1 MNVTPFQCGPFAN
14 ESERTAFEH
23 LRSRI
28 ESSLGASDGQWML
41 LTNLTWSV
49 THQFQADE
57 IDMVAIGPPGMR
69 VIEVKH
75 WSRRWVDE
83 HADLV
88 EQEADKVTNKA
99 RKIGTTSR
107 KSVPDLGRVDGVIL
121 LTRESPDM
129 KELAGRVVRG
139 VRFCTLKEW
148 REAID
153 FDGTPVLR
161 PQQVAFLGRRL
172 EPRSA
177 VALDGSLRRFAGYVN
192 LERRTAPAERFHRV
206 YRGVHAT
213 RQDKVVLHLYDLSAS
228 SAADAET
235 RASRECEALRRL
247 QLHTWAPRVLDSWQP
262 APGYA
267 GEMHFFTVTDPL
279 APALEK
285 RASDRSWD
293 TPARLAF
300 ARAAL
305 DALVELHGETVDD
318 APILHRNLTPETV
331 LVRHDNTPI
340 FTGFELSKIPSD
352 RSVASAGPP
361 SGEWPPSTAPEVRA
375 QGLHAA
381 DTRSDRYALC
391 ASLRVLFEGREDDS
405 SRQALDVLA
414 SGLTDDSSQRSDPSA
429 LDARLSE
436 LLGESPP
443 APPPPPA
450 RFWTEDQIVP
460 FRGSRYR
467 VVERLGAGGVGTA
480 FKVVQID
487 RDGQEEGTYVAKVC
501 HDEEA
506 GRRAVNAY
514 RLARSHLQHQA
525 VSGIFEVASEWR
537 ENEFTALMTWVDGSP
552 LRDFAGVLPLLV
564 DDLDETSADALA
576 LFWLQTM
583 CKALDVLHRNG
594 LVHGDVN
601 PGNLIV
607 SGRDLVLTDYDFVSR
622 IDEPLAAPGAV
633 LYCSPSHQ
641 TGRAASPSDD
651 LYALAASF
659 FHVMFEHEPF
669 RHDGALAKERGLNWE
684 AVDPERRTE
693 YPSVKAFLGRATHP
707 DPDRR
712 FHSAAEALK
721 VLLAEPPPSAATVAP
736 LGQTTVPPA
745 TAREASGA
753 GSASLPSAGAAGAPE
768 APDTRPGG
776 AGEPPGVRPRSPGAA
791 PEPPATRPA
800 GLPASSAAAT
810 SSDPEPSA
818 HPTSA
823 AKPPEDRP
831 SPRETPDPH
840 AVRRE
845 QRVEWLQWLLQSYP
859 GSRWGNRETR
869 GLDSDFAEQTYVET
883 PLETALYDDVRAR
896 RIRLVVLCGNAGDG
910 KTALLQH
917 LARWFGLE
925 RRASSE
931 RVLEG
936 ETNDGLRV
944 RMNLDGSASWL
955 GQSADDL
962 LDDFL
967 APFRDGPPSED
978 IAHLL
983 AINDGR
989 LLEWIERVERRDG
1002 ETPLTEALHEALERV
1017 QQDRWAETP
1026 VAEQDDDEMRAVT
1039 TSSPRPAETETPVA
1053 GRDESEHEGEAQRS
1067 NTDATDAVE
1076 VAERDEHDE
1085 PENAVGT
1092 GDDPAAD
1099 TVGDVGA
1106 DRPRPA
1112 PDAHIRFV
1120 NLNQRSLVG
1129 GVSADGT
1136 RIETG
1141 FLESLVDRL
1150 YGASRAPEIWEPCE
1164 TCSAQD
1170 RCEVFRAN
1178 RLFGPA
1184 VLPGA
1189 APAEARSR
1197 ARDRLFE
1204 ALQAVHL
1211 RGETHVT
1218 VRELRAALVY
1228 ILFGVHF
1235 CDDYH
1240 DGAVATGRRRVPDY
1254 WEPSF
1259 GPYPAPDAAETVA
1272 ALLPWWDRAFDPQSP
1287 ARQGAVLADLA
1298 RFDPALDAHPRIDRH
1313 LARPTQAGVRRGV
1326 PGFPDLHLASA
1337 RRRAYFEWR
1346 EHDIETLTGDPH
1358 ALDLAHG
1365 RHLRRFRRLAVD
1377 DEAREAA
1384 CEALCA
1390 GMAGLATLPP
1400 QAYDRPG
1407 VPLRITPRTPTETAF
1422 WIEKAADRFHL
1433 EADLPPAATGLD
1445 RLHRQASLVYHYAD
1459 GREERLRLGAELFHL
1474 LMELSEGYQLGD
1486 ASTDDTFA
1494 HLSIF
1499 VQRLERED
1507 DRRLLAWNP
1516 MRDDRI
1522 YEVVAESA
1530 SEGGQQRP
1538 QRLALRPLE

>member
-1 MNVTPFQCGPFAN
+1 MNVTPFHCGPFAN

-23 LRSRI
+23 LKNRI
-28 ESSLGASDGQWML
+28 ESSLGGDGDRWIL

-57 IDMVAIGPPGMR
+57 IDVVAIGPPGVR

-99 RKIGTTSR
+99 RKIGTTLR
-107 KSVPDLGRVDGVIL
+107 KSVPNLGRVDGVVL
-121 LTRESPDM
+121 LTRESPDI
-129 KELAGRVVRG
+129 KELAGRVIRG

-153 FDGTPVLR
+153 FDGTPALR
-161 PQQVAFLGRRL
+161 PQEVALLGRRL

-192 LERRTAPAERFHRV
+192 LERRTPPVERFHRV

-228 SAADAET
+228 DAADAET

-318 APILHRNLTPETV
+318 GPILHRNLTPQTV

-340 FTGFELSKIPSD
+340 FTGFELSKIPSE

-361 SGEWPPSTAPEVRA
+361 TGEWPPSTAPEVRA

-391 ASLRVLFEGREDDS
+391 ASLRILFEGRQDDT

-414 SGLTDDSSQRSDPSA
+414 SGMMDDASQRSDPSA

-450 RFWTEDQIVP
+450 RFWTEDQIVS

-506 GRRAVNAY
+506 GRRAVDAY

-525 VSGIFEVASEWR
+525 VSGIFEVASAWR

-564 DDLDETSADALA
+564 DDLDETSADALT

-583 CKALDVLHRNG
+583 CRALDVLHRNG

-622 IDEPLAAPGAV
+622 IDEPIAAPGAV

-641 TGRAASPSDD
+641 AGRAASPSDD

-669 RHDGALAKERGLNWE
+669 RHDGTLAKERGLNWE
-684 AVDPERRTE
+684 AVAPERRAE
-693 YPSVKAFLGRATHP
+693 YPSVAAFLSRATHP
-707 DPDRR
+707 DPDER
-712 FHSAAEALK
+712 FHSAAEGLKALA
-721 VLLAEPPPSAATVAP
+721 AEPPPSAATVAP
-736 LGQTTVPPA
+736 PGQATVPPA
-745 TAREASGA
+745 TALEASGT
-753 GSASLPSAGAAGAPE
+753 GSASPPAPSARAAATPE
-768 APDTRPGG
+768 APDTRPESP
-776 AGEPPGVRPRSPGAA
+776 GETPGVRPPSPGAA
-791 PEPPATRPA
+791 PDTGSA

-810 SSDPEPSA
+810 SSAPEPSA
-818 HPTSA
+818 PPTSA
-823 AKPPEDRP
+823 AAPPEGRP
-831 SPRETPDPH
+831 SPRGTSDPA

-845 QRVEWLQWLLQSYP
+845 QRVEWLRWLLQSYP

-883 PLETALYDDVRAR
+883 PLEAALYEDVRGR
-896 RIRLVVLCGNAGDG
+896 RIRLIVLCGNAGDG

-917 LARWFGLE
+917 LAAGFGLE

-936 ETNDGLRV
+936 TTDDGLGV
-944 RMNLDGSASWL
+944 RMNLDGSASWR
-955 GQSADDL
+955 GRSADDL
-962 LDDFL
+962 LDEFL

-1002 ETPLTEALHEALERV
+1002 ETPLTEALYAALQRV
-1017 QQDRWAETP
+1017 QQDRWVETP
-1026 VAEQDDDEMRAVT
+1026 
-1039 TSSPRPAETETPVA
+1039 
-1053 GRDESEHEGEAQRS
+1053 
-1067 NTDATDAVE
+1067 
-1076 VAERDEHDE
+1076 VAERDEHEREARRSLTDE
-1085 PENAVGT
+1085 AASVEAGARNEREYKLEDLTGT
-1092 GDDPAAD
+1092 GDGAAAD
-1099 TVGDVGA
+1099 DAGDA
-1106 DRPRPA
+1106 EENANLQPA

-1129 GVSADGT
+1129 GVTTDGT

-1150 YGASRAPEIWEPCE
+1150 YGAGRAPEIWAPCA

-1184 VLPGA
+1184 GLPGA

-1240 DGAVATGRRRVPDY
+1240 DGAIATGRRRVPDY

-1259 GPYPAPDAAETVA
+1259 GPFQEPGAPAETA
-1272 ALLPWWDRAFDPQSP
+1272 PTSLPWWDRAFDPESP

-1313 LARPTQAGVRRGV
+1313 LMRPTHAGVRRGV
-1326 PGFPDLHLASA
+1326 PGFPDLDLASA

-1346 EHDIETLTGDPH
+1346 EHDIEALTGDPH

-1365 RHLRRFRRLAVD
+1365 RHLRRFRGLAVD

-1433 EADLPPAATGLD
+1433 EADLPPAASGLD
-1445 RLHRQASLVYHYAD
+1445 RLHRQASLVYRYAD

-1530 SEGGQQRP
+1530 SEDGQ
-1538 QRLALRPLE
+1538 QRLALQPLE

>member
-1 MNVTPFQCGPFAN
+1 MNVTPFHCGPFAN

-23 LRSRI
+23 LKSRI
-28 ESSLGASDGQWML
+28 ESSLGGDGDQWIL

-57 IDMVAIGPPGMR
+57 IDMVAIGPPGVR

-88 EQEADKVTNKA
+88 DQEADKVTNKA
-99 RKIGTTSR
+99 RKIGTTLR
-107 KSVPDLGRVDGVIL
+107 KSISDIGHVDGVIL
-121 LTRESPDM
+121 LTRESPGER
-129 KELAGRVVRG
+129 ELAGRVVRG
-139 VRFCTLKEW
+139 VRFCTLREW
-148 REAID
+148 REAIG
-153 FDGTPVLR
+153 FDAAPALR
-161 PQQVAFLGRRL
+161 PQQVARLGRLL
-172 EPRSA
+172 EPKSA

-192 LERRTAPAERFHRV
+192 LERRTPPAQRFHRM
-206 YRGVHAT
+206 YQGVHAT
-213 RQDKVVLHLYDLSAS
+213 RHDKVILHLYDLSAS
-228 SAADAET
+228 DAADAET
-235 RASRECEALRRL
+235 RASREFETLRRL

-279 APALEK
+279 APSIEK
-285 RASDRSWD
+285 RATDRSWD

-305 DALVELHGETVDD
+305 KALGALHGETVDN
-318 APILHRNLTPETV
+318 APILHRKLTPETI

-340 FTGFELSKIPSD
+340 FTGFELSKIPSEL
-352 RSVASAGPP
+352 SVASAGPR
-361 SGEWPPSTAPEVRA
+361 SGEWPPQTAPEVRT

-381 DTRSDRYALC
+381 DARSDRYALC
-391 ASLRVLFEGREDDS
+391 ASLRVLFEGREDNT
-405 SRQALDVLA
+405 SRQALHVLA
-414 SGLTDDSSQRSDPSA
+414 SGMTDNPTQRSDPSA
-429 LDARLSE
+429 LDAHLSE

-443 APPPPPA
+443 APQPPPA

-487 RDGQEEGTYVAKVC
+487 RNGKEEGTYVAKVC

-552 LRDFAGVLPLLV
+552 LRDFTGVLPLLV
-564 DDLDETSADALA
+564 DDLDETSADALT
-576 LFWLQTM
+576 LFWLQRM

-594 LVHGDVN
+594 LIHGDVN

-607 SGRDLVLTDYDFVSR
+607 SRRDLVLTDYDFVSR
-622 IDEPLAAPGAV
+622 IDEPIAAPGAV
-633 LYCSPSHQ
+633 LYCSPSHPS
-641 TGRAASPSDD
+641 GRKASPSDD
-651 LYALAASF
+651 MYALAASF
-659 FHVMFEHEPF
+659 FHVMFDQEPF
-669 RHDGALAKERGLNWE
+669 RDGSAAAKERGLDWE
-684 AVDPERRTE
+684 AVDDERRAE
-693 YPSVKAFLGRATHP
+693 YPSAAAFLDRATHP
-707 DPDRR
+707 DPGQR
-712 FHSAAEALK
+712 FHSAAEALTALK
-721 VLLAEPPPSAATVAP
+721 AAPTDSPAPETPAPTASQAPAATAP
-736 LGQTTVPPA
+736 VGPPA
-745 TAREASGA
+745 PPRTVTGA
-753 GSASLPSAGAAGAPE
+753 ESPAAGLAAVPAPPLTE
-768 APDTRPGG
+768 T
-776 AGEPPGVRPRSPGAA
+776 AA
-791 PEPPATRPA
+791 PPE
-800 GLPASSAAAT
+800 SSAAA
-810 SSDPEPSA
+810 PAPAPFGEQPA
-818 HPTSA
+818 PGA
-823 AKPPEDRP
+823 PVEA
-831 SPRETPDPH
+831 PDPQ

-845 QRVEWLQWLLQSYP
+845 QRVEWLRWLLQSYP

-883 PLETALYDDVRAR
+883 PLEAALYEDVRAR

-917 LARWFGLE
+917 LAGRFGLG
-925 RRASSE
+925 RRTSSE

-936 ETNDGLRV
+936 ETNDGLCV

-955 GQSADDL
+955 RQSADNL
-962 LDDFL
+962 LDEFL

-1002 ETPLTEALHEALERV
+1002 ETPLTEALYGALQRV
-1017 QQDRWAETP
+1017 QQDRWAERP
-1026 VAEQDDDEMRAVT
+1026 VAE
-1039 TSSPRPAETETPVA
+1039 
-1053 GRDESEHEGEAQRS
+1053 RDESEREREAPRS
-1067 NTDATDAVE
+1067 LIDATAAVE
-1076 VAERDEHDE
+1076 VAARDEHDE
-1085 PENAVGT
+1085 PEDSVGT

-1099 TVGDVGA
+1099 DAGDA
-1106 DRPRPA
+1106 DARPRPA

-1129 GVSADGT
+1129 GVTADGP

-1141 FLESLVDRL
+1141 FLESLVNRL
-1150 YGASRAPEIWEPCE
+1150 YGASRAAAIWAPCA

-1184 VLPGA
+1184 CLPGA

-1240 DGAVATGRRRVPDY
+1240 EGAIATGRRQVPDY

-1259 GPYPAPDAAETVA
+1259 GPFPARDAVAETA
-1272 ALLPWWDRAFDPQSP
+1272 PASLPWWDRAFDPESP
-1287 ARQGAVLADLA
+1287 GRQGAVLADLA

-1313 LARPTQAGVRRGV
+1313 LVRPTQAGVRRGV
-1326 PGFPDLHLASA
+1326 PGFPDLDLASA

-1346 EHDIETLTGDPH
+1346 EHDIESLTGDPH

-1377 DEAREAA
+1377 DGARKAA
-1384 CEALCA
+1384 CRALCA

-1400 QAYDRPG
+1400 QAYDRPEV

-1422 WIEKAADRFHL
+1422 WIEKPADRFRL
-1433 EADLPPAATGLD
+1433 EADLPPVVTGLD
-1445 RLHRQASLVYHYAD
+1445 RLHRQAVLVYRYAN
-1459 GREERLRLGAELFHL
+1459 GHEEHLRLGAELFHL

-1516 MRDDRI
+1516 MRDDRM

-1530 SEGGQQRP
+1530 SEDGP
-1538 QRLALRPLE
+1538 QRIVIRPLV

>member
-1 MNVTPFQCGPFAN
+1 MNVTPFPCGPFAN

-23 LRSRI
+23 LKNRI
-28 ESSLGASDGQWML
+28 ESSLGADGDQWML

-57 IDMVAIGPPGMR
+57 IDMVAIGPPGVR

-139 VRFCTLKEW
+139 VRFCTLREW

-153 FDGTPVLR
+153 FDGAPALR
-161 PQQVAFLGRRL
+161 PQQVALLGRRL

-228 SAADAET
+228 DAADAET

-293 TPARLAF
+293 TSARLAF

-305 DALVELHGETVDD
+305 DALVELHGETEDD

-340 FTGFELSKIPSD
+340 FTGFELSKIPSE

-391 ASLRVLFEGREDDS
+391 ASLRVLFEGREDDT

-414 SGLTDDSSQRSDPSA
+414 SGLTDDSSQRSEPSA

-460 FRGSRYR
+460 FGGSRYR

-487 RDGQEEGTYVAKVC
+487 RNGNEEGTYVAKVC

-525 VSGIFEVASEWR
+525 VSGIFEVASAWR

-552 LRDFAGVLPLLV
+552 LRDFAGILPLLV
-564 DDLDETSADALA
+564 DDLDETSADALT

-583 CKALDVLHRNG
+583 CRALDVLHRNG

-622 IDEPLAAPGAV
+622 IDEPIAAPGAV
-633 LYCSPSHQ
+633 LYCSPSHR

-669 RHDGALAKERGLNWE
+669 RHGGALEKERGLSWE
-684 AVDPERRTE
+684 AVDPERRAE
-693 YPSVKAFLGRATHP
+693 YPSVAAFLGRATHP
-707 DPDRR
+707 DPNER
-712 FHSAAEALK
+712 FHSAAEGLKAL
-721 VLLAEPPPSAATVAP
+721 VAEPPPSAAAAAP
-736 LGQTTVPPA
+736 SGQATASPA
-745 TAREASGA
+745 TAPEASGTGYA
-753 GSASLPSAGAAGAPE
+753 GLPA
-768 APDTRPGG
+768 
-776 AGEPPGVRPRSPGAA
+776 PGAT
-791 PEPPATRPA
+791 PEPPTTRPA

-810 SSDPEPSA
+810 APGPEPSA
-818 HPTSA
+818 PSTSA
-823 AKPPEDRP
+823 ATPSEIQP
-831 SPRETPDPH
+831 SPRETPDPQP
-840 AVRRE
+840 VRRE
-845 QRVEWLQWLLQSYP
+845 QRVDWLRWLLQSYP

-883 PLETALYDDVRAR
+883 PLEAALYEEVRAR

-917 LARWFGLE
+917 LAGRFGLE

-931 RVLEG
+931 RVLKG
-936 ETNDGLRV
+936 ETDDGLRV

-962 LDDFL
+962 LDEFL

-1017 QQDRWAETP
+1017 QEDRWAETP
-1026 VAEQDDDEMRAVT
+1026 VAERE
-1039 TSSPRPAETETPVA
+1039 
-1053 GRDESEHEGEAQRS
+1053 ESEQGREAPPS
-1067 NTDATDAVE
+1067 ITDATGAVE
-1076 VAERDEHDE
+1076 VAARDEHDE
-1085 PENAVGT
+1085 PEDGVGT
-1092 GDDPAAD
+1092 GDDPAVDDAGVVD
-1099 TVGDVGA
+1099 A
-1106 DRPRPA
+1106 QPRPV

-1129 GVSADGT
+1129 GVTADGT
-1136 RIETG
+1136 HIETG

-1150 YGASRAPEIWEPCE
+1150 YGASRAQEIWAPCA

-1178 RLFGPA
+1178 RSFGPA
-1184 VLPGA
+1184 GLPGA

-1197 ARDRLFE
+1197 ARDRLFK

-1228 ILFGVHF
+1228 ILFAVHF

-1254 WEPSF
+1254 WEPSL
-1259 GPYPAPDAAETVA
+1259 GPFPEPGAPSETAPAS
-1272 ALLPWWDRAFDPQSP
+1272 LPWWDRAFDPESP
-1287 ARQGAVLADLA
+1287 GRQGAVLADLA

-1313 LARPTQAGVRRGV
+1313 LVRPTRAGVRRGV
-1326 PGFPDLHLASA
+1326 PGFPDLDLASA

-1346 EHDIETLTGDPH
+1346 EHDIEALTGDPH

-1365 RHLRRFRRLAVD
+1365 RHLRRFRSLPVD

-1384 CEALCA
+1384 CRALCA

-1400 QAYDRPG
+1400 QAYDRAG
-1407 VPLRITPRTPTETAF
+1407 VVPLRITPRTPTETAF
-1422 WIEKAADRFHL
+1422 WIEKPADRFRL
-1433 EADLPPAATGLD
+1433 EADLPPEAAGLD
-1445 RLHRQASLVYHYAD
+1445 RLHRQASLVYRYGD

-1516 MRDDRI
+1516 MMRDDRI
-1522 YEVVAESA
+1522 YEVVAKSA
-1530 SEGGQQRP
+1530 SEDGP
-1538 QRLALRPLE
+1538 QRLVLRPLA

>member
-1 MNVTPFQCGPFAN
+1 
-14 ESERTAFEH
+14 
-23 LRSRI
+23 
-28 ESSLGASDGQWML
+28 
-41 LTNLTWSV
+41 
-49 THQFQADE
+49 
-57 IDMVAIGPPGMR
+57 MR

-107 KSVPDLGRVDGVIL
+107 KSVPNLGRVDGVIL

-139 VRFCTLKEW
+139 VRFCTLREW
-148 REAID
+148 REAVD
-153 FDGTPVLR
+153 FDGAPALR
-161 PQQVAFLGRRL
+161 PQQVARLGRLL
-172 EPRSA
+172 EPRSG
-177 VALDGSLRRFAGYVN
+177 VALDGSLRRFAGYIN

-206 YRGVHAT
+206 YQGVHAT
-213 RQDKVVLHLYDLSAS
+213 RHDKVIVHLYDLSAS
-228 SAADAET
+228 DAANAET
-235 RASRECEALRRL
+235 RAQREFETLRRL
-247 QLHTWAPRVLDSWQP
+247 QMHVWAPRVLDSWQP

-267 GEMHFFTVTDPL
+267 GEMHFFTITDPL
-279 APALEK
+279 APAVAK

-293 TPARLAF
+293 TSGRLAF

-305 DALVELHGETVDD
+305 GALIELHAETVDN

-340 FTGFELSKIPSD
+340 FAGFELSKIPSQL
-352 RSVASAGPP
+352 SVASAGPP

-391 ASLRVLFEGREDDS
+391 ASLRVLFEDRRDDT
-405 SRQALDVLA
+405 SRQALEVLA
-414 SGLTDDSSQRSDPSA
+414 AGMMDDASQRSDPPA

-487 RDGQEEGTYVAKVC
+487 HDGKEEGTYVAKVC

-564 DDLDETSADALA
+564 DDLDETSPDALA

-583 CKALDVLHRNG
+583 CKALEVLHRNG

-622 IDEPLAAPGAV
+622 IDEPVAAPGAV
-633 LYCSPSHQ
+633 LYCSPSPPS
-641 TGRAASPSDD
+641 GRKASPSDD

-669 RHDGALAKERGLNWE
+669 RHDGAPAKERGLNWE
-684 AVDPERRTE
+684 AVDAERRGE
-693 YPSVKAFLGRATHP
+693 YPSAAAFLDRATHP
-707 DPDRR
+707 DPDQR

-721 VLLAEPPPSAATVAP
+721 ALVAEPPPSAATAAP
-736 LGQTTVPPA
+736 PDQPTAPPA
-745 TAREASGA
+745 TPPETWATD
-753 GSASLPSAGAAGAPE
+753 SASLPAPPADAAAAPV
-768 APDTRPGG
+768 APDTGPGSPGG
-776 AGEPPGVRPRSPGAA
+776 TSGARQPSPGTGTGD
-791 PEPPATRPA
+791 TRPA
-800 GLPASSAAAT
+800 GLPTSPGAAT
-810 SSDPEPSA
+810 SSDTKPSVP
-818 HPTSA
+818 PTSA
-823 AKPPEDRP
+823 AAPPEDRP
-831 SPRETPDPH
+831 SPRETPDPP

-845 QRVEWLQWLLQSYP
+845 QRVEWLRSLLQSYP

-869 GLDSDFAEQTYVET
+869 GLDSHFAEQTYVET
-883 PLETALYDDVRAR
+883 PLEAALYDDVRAR

-917 LARWFGLE
+917 LARRFGLE

-955 GQSADDL
+955 GRSADDL
-962 LDDFL
+962 LDEFL

-1002 ETPLTEALHEALERV
+1002 DTPLTEALYEALQRV

-1026 VAEQDDDEMRAVT
+1026 VAERDGSEQGR
-1039 TSSPRPAETETPVA
+1039 ETPPSTTDATAAVKLA
-1053 GRDESEHEGEAQRS
+1053 GRNEPDEPDNAVGAGDDPAAERDGSEHEREARRTI
-1067 NTDATDAVE
+1067 TDATAAVE
-1076 VAERDEHDE
+1076 VAERDEHNE
-1085 PENAVGT
+1085 PEDAVGT

-1099 TVGDVGA
+1099 AVGDVGA
-1106 DRPRPA
+1106 ARPRPA

-1150 YGASRAPEIWEPCE
+1150 YGASRAPEIWEPCA

-1184 VLPGA
+1184 GLAGA

-1235 CDDYH
+1235 CDNYH
-1240 DGAVATGRRRVPDY
+1240 EGAVATGRRRVPDY

-1298 RFDPALDAHPRIDRH
+1298 RFDPALGRASADRPAPRAPDADRRSPRR
-1313 LARPTQAGVRRGV
+1313 AGVPR
-1326 PGFPDLHLASA
+1326 PAS
-1337 RRRAYFEWR
+1337 
-1346 EHDIETLTGDPH
+1346 
-1358 ALDLAHG
+1358 
-1365 RHLRRFRRLAVD
+1365 
-1377 DEAREAA
+1377 
-1384 CEALCA
+1384 
-1390 GMAGLATLPP
+1390 
-1400 QAYDRPG
+1400 
-1407 VPLRITPRTPTETAF
+1407 
-1422 WIEKAADRFHL
+1422 
-1433 EADLPPAATGLD
+1433 
-1445 RLHRQASLVYHYAD
+1445 
-1459 GREERLRLGAELFHL
+1459 RLGAAARVLRMARARHR
-1474 LMELSEGYQLGD
+1474 G
-1486 ASTDDTFA
+1486 A
-1494 HLSIF
+1494 H
-1499 VQRLERED
+1499 
-1507 DRRLLAWNP
+1507 RR
-1516 MRDDRI
+1516 
-1522 YEVVAESA
+1522 SA
-1530 SEGGQQRP
+1530 RSRPRPRPSPAPVSQPGGGR
-1538 QRLALRPLE
+1538 